1 MGNILSNYFLS
12 SIPHNLIN
20 HNHEIE
26 KASYIFMDDEK
37 IHRFMYFK
45 LSKKQLQEALPI
57 SYQDNT
63 SKNYLTVV
71 FDEDGRDFLGQA
83 TYDEILELINKYQMT
98 NLLEGSFDK
107 IKNDFNLG
115 SQELQNMI
123 DFARNQLHGI

>member
-12 SIPHNLIN
+12 SIPDTSIN
-20 HNHEIE
+20 HNNDIE
-26 KASYIFMDDEK
+26 KASYIFMDNQK
-37 IHRFMYFK
+37 MHRFMYIK

-57 SYQDNT
+57 TYQDNP

-83 TYDEILELINKYQMT
+83 TYGEILELVNKYQMT
-98 NLLEGSFDK
+98 NLLEEPFDT

-123 DFARNQLHGI
+123 DFARNQLHEI

>member
-1 MGNILSNYFLS
+1 M
-12 SIPHNLIN
+12 
-20 HNHEIE
+20 
-26 KASYIFMDDEK
+26 YI
-37 IHRFMYFK
+37 K
-45 LSKKQLQEALPI
+45 LSKKQLQDALPI
-57 SYQDNT
+57 TYQDNS

-83 TYDEILELINKYQMT
+83 TYGEILELVNKYQMT
-98 NLLEGSFDK
+98 NLLEEPFDK